1 MTEPAVASSDATN
14 IGSSITRDGDDYII
28 NGRKWYT
35 TGATDPRCE
44 IIIFM
49 GKTDPEG
56 ADRHRQQ
63 SMILVPKSAHGG
75 DVVRPLP
82 VFGFYAIH
90 DSAAEVVFDNV
101 RVPAVNILLVD
112 GRGFANKPGR
122 LMPER
127 RRVG

>member
-1 MTEPAVASSDATN
+1 MVRPPPDSTRPDTLFPYTTLFRSN
-14 IGSSITRDGDDYII
+14 IGSSIIRDGDDYII

-63 SMILVPKSAHGG
+63 SMILVPKSAPGV

-82 VFGFYAIH
+82 VFGFYGAPDQI
-90 DSAAEVVFDNV
+90 
-101 RVPAVNILLVD
+101 
-112 GRGFANKPGR
+112 GRAH
-122 LMPER
+122 
-127 RRVG
+127 V